1 MPRAVHL
8 VTEPWSIENGMMTPT
23 LKLKRAN
30 LLARHAAAI
39 EAMYQRPGAR

>member
-1 MPRAVHL
+1 MTQTTCQ
-8 VTEPWSIENGMMTPT
+8 TEPWSIENGMLTPT